1 MRLGEIGISRKVYDR
16 ESGIMFRVAG
26 QDHYGP
32 GITTLLTD
40 CVIGVR
46 ALDAAENGPEGRYP
60 FEQSGKFGNNNYPL
74 SNLHQWLNSRE
85 ERWYHP
91 AHERDNPPV
100 SPYLRYGEHPY
111 LETPGFLTGFS
122 QTFRDS
128 LVEVEIPVLVRTIR
142 GKGELPTVKAC
153 AFLPSRTE
161 MN

>member
-85 ERWYHP
+85 ER
-91 AHERDNPPV
+91 
-100 SPYLRYGEHPY
+100 
-111 LETPGFLTGFS
+111 
-122 QTFRDS
+122 
-128 LVEVEIPVLVRTIR
+128 
-142 GKGELPTVKAC
+142 
-153 AFLPSRTE
+153 
-161 MN
+161 